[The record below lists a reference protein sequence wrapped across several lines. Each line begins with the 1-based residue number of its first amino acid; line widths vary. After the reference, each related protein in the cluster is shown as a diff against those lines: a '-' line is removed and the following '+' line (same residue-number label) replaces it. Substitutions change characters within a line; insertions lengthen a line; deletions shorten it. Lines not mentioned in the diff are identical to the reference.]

1 MLNGSNW
8 QNAWLNEISKSPF
21 DRTQFSHQKEI
32 YKAGEAWNPVIKTP
46 FNLMI
51 KTPVRATASRIRAAN
66 SVAVSSTLIMEH
78 LSFIFFSLY
87 WLKMLAQ
94 IIEFLTPIWDTHMD
108 CLSDSWLLPGPP
120 SGHQSCLRSEFIDES
135 NLPST

>member
-32 YKAGEAWNPVIKTP
+32 YKAGETFNPVIKTP

-78 LSFIFFSLY
+78 LSFIFFFFVL
-87 WLKMLAQ
+87 
-94 IIEFLTPIWDTHMD
+94 IENASSNNWVPDTHMGHPHG
-108 CLSDSWLLPGPP
+108 LPFWFLALAWPP
-120 SGHQSCLRSEFIDES
+120 LWPSELFEEWIHWWEQS
-135 NLPST
+135 P